1 MFCLKQR
8 GEVVFV
14 KEMAGAC
21 GKFTTAESFEPPTLG
36 DDGLMALID
45 LFAGREPLGRIY
57 QRLCARGGTVTPLCL
72 PRRSGALSPP
82 PKSGRLPTKRG
93 DRGKV
98 ILRSPDTVGASPW
111 TSRRAEHGADP
122 N

>member
-57 QRLCARGGTVTPLCL
+57 QRLFA
-72 PRRSGALSPP
+72 
-82 PKSGRLPTKRG
+82 
-93 DRGKV
+93 
-98 ILRSPDTVGASPW
+98 
-111 TSRRAEHGADP
+111 RAEAVGQAAPALPEFYDLVWLLNKHSVVLDSRLFKGMLGGVGGVAGP
-122 N
+122 